1 MSTRITVS
9 LPEAEYLAL
18 SELAR
23 QYDVS
28 LSWLTRKAVA
38 EFLSSHGTK
47 LGAYDQLTP
56 ATQTKRKGNER
67 DSRLNRPD
75 FKGKQS

>member
-18 SELAR
+18 SEVAR

-38 EFLSSHGTK
+38 EFLSAHGTK
-47 LGAYDQLTP
+47 QRPAEQLTP
-56 ATQTKRKGNER
+56 GTQAVGIGNER
-67 DSRLNRPD
+67 HPRLNHPD
-75 FKGKQS
+75 FQGN